1 MKLVEWLAS
10 LVGISNIRPC
20 KVTIDGVTWEG
31 ARYTRTSYYTADQ
44 DAVRW
49 GKKKAGEAYTQEFIY
64 CLGKLPKC
72 YAKRVNDKG
81 HAMLQG
87 KVCFPYEG
95 LDWYVCGYYQQD
107 SQEFQEYHPCGRNF
121 MLAPWDIPN
130 SKIDDGEPKIYT
142 RKELKVTYA
151 ATNS

>member
-1 MKLVEWLAS
+1 MQLIEWLAS

-49 GKKKAGEAYTQEFIY
+49 GKKKAGDAYTQEFIY

-81 HAMLQG
+81 HAVLNSP
-87 KVCFPYEG
+87 KVCFPLEG
-95 LDWYVCGYYQQD
+95 LDWYVAGYYQQD
-107 SQEFQEYHPCGRNF
+107 SSEYAEYHPFGRYF
-121 MLAPWDIPN
+121 MVVPWDIPN
-130 SKIDDGEPKIYT
+130 SKIDEGEQKPYT
-142 RKELKVTYA
+142 RTNIQVTY
-151 ATNS
+151 